1 MKVIAVSNLKG
12 GVGKTITATSISY
25 LLGVEKNKKVLVIDA
40 DQQANTTRTFGR
52 FDPEG
57 TGIMQLLEGED
68 QITNLIQDTPYGNI
82 HILPSNMYLVRT
94 NAHLMFSEDNQID
107 RLKEALEEIKN
118 DYDYVICDCGLILDM
133 TVLNVMMAADLL
145 IIPVKAGGYGIEGAE
160 NLQEQIQ
167 EIRPDLNT
175 KILMTMKAGNKINRE
190 TEEWMKRNYGN
201 RMFQT
206 AIRRSVVVE
215 KAETAFMPL
224 TEFSK
229 RSNPAKD
236 YKKVIEEI
244 IKK

>member
-12 GVGKTITATSISY
+12 GVGKTITATSMSY
-25 LLGVEKNKKVLVIDA
+25 LLGVKKNKKVLVVDA
-40 DQQANTTRTFGR
+40 DQQANSTRTFGR

-68 QITNLIQDTPYGNI
+68 QITNLIQDTPYENI
-82 HILPSNMYLVRT
+82 DILPSNMYLVRT
-94 NAHLMFSEDNQID
+94 NAHLMFSEDNQIN
-107 RLKEALEEIKN
+107 RLKEALEEIRRN
-118 DYDYVICDCGLILDM
+118 YDYVICDCGLILDM

-167 EIRPDLNT
+167 EIRPDLDT

-190 TEEWMKRNYGN
+190 TEAWMKQNYGN

-224 TEFSK
+224 PEFSK
-229 RSNPAKD
+229 RSNPVKD
-236 YKKVIEEI
+236 YKEVIEEI

>member
-40 DQQANTTRTFGR
+40 DQQANTTRTFGQ

-68 QITNLIQDTPYGNI
+68 QITNLIQTTPYENI
-82 HILPSNMYLVRT
+82 NILPSNMYLVRT

-107 RLKEALEEIKN
+107 RLKEALKEIEN

-145 IIPVKAGGYGIEGAE
+145 IIPVKAGGYGIEGEE

-167 EIRPDLNT
+167 EIRPDLDT

-190 TEEWMKRNYGN
+190 TEAWMKQNYGN

-224 TEFSK
+224 PEFSK

-236 YKKVIEEI
+236 YKEVVEEI
-244 IKK
+244 V